1 MGFDA
6 KMVYGNFSSST
17 REGLKKENFE
27 ECHFCPHCFD
37 KYHLK
42 KKLPSMPP
50 FKSKLI
56 ELSFFL
62 TNEDKEEKGR
72 QRNNLVTKKMIW
84 HAIVA

>member
-1 MGFDA
+1 M
-6 KMVYGNFSSST
+6 
-17 REGLKKENFE
+17 
-27 ECHFCPHCFD
+27 
-37 KYHLK
+37 
-42 KKLPSMPP
+42 PS